1 MKFDPI
7 LDYDEADSEFEPYF
21 RIVQT
26 KVIDS
31 YLWYKDHTTTPRLC
45 FRITGATV
53 ILFSITIPAV
63 SAYSFPHKN
72 ITIALMAL
80 VIAIFSGLNTFFKW
94 GEKWQSFIRSELAI
108 KHLIGLWQIEMR
120 NAKCLENEIARSNSV
135 SEATKILLEEVG
147 NIVSQETEDY
157 FSKVQWPKKQS

>member
-80 VIAIFSGLNTFFKW
+80 VSYRNIF
-94 GEKWQSFIRSELAI
+94 RI
-108 KHLIGLWQIEMR
+108 KYILQMGR
-120 NAKCLENEIARSNSV
+120 KVAKLYS
-135 SEATKILLEEVG
+135 L
-147 NIVSQETEDY
+147 
-157 FSKVQWPKKQS
+157 